1 MNSSARPSSSYL
13 RYLNNLTD
21 EQRAWQRKVDA
32 SVEAQIRESNASV
45 RALQMERAR
54 NASANFSN
62 GKVADN
68 IRMTKVPLK
77 EQKAFSATFNK
88 ERREMARS
96 DRISEQSAEKERLAR
111 LRIKEQQEQQEQQ
124 ERTSS
129 QGGYTKLTKIGLLA
143 RIMNIKKKAAKAA
156 KAAKAKAKPAVR
168 KAKPVAKPAKRI
180 AKPKRA

>member
-111 LRIKEQQEQQEQQ
+111 LRIKEQQE
-124 ERTSS
+124 RTSS